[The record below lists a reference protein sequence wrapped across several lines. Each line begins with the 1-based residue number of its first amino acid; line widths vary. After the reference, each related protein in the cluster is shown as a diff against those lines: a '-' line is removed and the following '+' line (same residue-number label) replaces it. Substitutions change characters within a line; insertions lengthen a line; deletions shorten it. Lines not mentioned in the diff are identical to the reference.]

1 MNENIVKDKIKFTIE
16 YSQDEMVFLDTKIVA
31 TPIADEK
38 VVITTDMHS
47 KKNGNS
53 PVYQP
58 KFMSF

>member
-31 TPIADEK
+31 TAIADEK
-38 VVITTDMHS
+38 VTTDMHS

-58 KFMSF
+58 KFMSS